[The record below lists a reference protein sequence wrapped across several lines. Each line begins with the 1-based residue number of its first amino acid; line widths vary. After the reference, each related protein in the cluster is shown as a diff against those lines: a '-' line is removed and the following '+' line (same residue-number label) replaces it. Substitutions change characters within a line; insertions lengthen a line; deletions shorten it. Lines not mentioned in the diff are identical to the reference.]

1 MSRYFIIA
9 AKRTPQGR
17 FLGKL
22 SSHSA
27 VDLAVA
33 AGNKAL
39 AEIDPT
45 VIDGVIIG
53 NILSAGQG
61 MNIARQIGVKV
72 GVPLDRPAY
81 TVNMMCASGLWSII
95 LAAQAI
101 KAEEAFVVLCGGTES
116 MSNAPYLLERAR
128 QGYKLGDGAV
138 IDSILRDGLVDSFD
152 HQHMGTTAERLANEY
167 KISRKEQ
174 DTFAEISQRRYADAV
189 SAGHYAEEI
198 ITVDGLDKDE
208 HPRPETT
215 LEQLA
220 TLKPVFD
227 KKGSVTAG
235 NSSGINDGAAML
247 VVCGEKALRDHNW
260 EPLAELGTWASV
272 GCDPK
277 YMGLGPVYATRK
289 LCEQYGC
296 EVDNFDTVE
305 INEAFA
311 VQTLACLNE
320 LKLDRDKVNQDG
332 GAIALGHPVGA
343 SGARLATHIAHRIHA
358 GKTQKGLASLCV
370 GGGMGVAVSLQSIS

>member
-1 MSRYFIIA
+1 MSRLFIVA

-22 SSHSA
+22 SRYSA

-33 AGNKAL
+33 AGEKAL
-39 AEIDPT
+39 SGIDPA
-45 VIDGVIIG
+45 VIDLAIVG

-61 MNIARQIGVKV
+61 MNIARQISVKL
-72 GVPLDRPAY
+72 GVPIERTAF

-101 KAEEAFVVLCGGTES
+101 KTGEASVVLCGGTES

-138 IDSILRDGLVDSFD
+138 VDSILRDGLVDSFD
-152 HQHMGTTAERLANEY
+152 HQHMGMTAERLAKEY
-167 KISRKEQ
+167 NISRSEQ
-174 DTFAEISQRRYADAV
+174 DSYAEVSQRRYAEAA
-189 SAGHYAEEI
+189 SAGHFDAEMIAMNE
-198 ITVDGLDKDE
+198 LDSDE
-208 HPRPETT
+208 HPRPDTT
-215 LEQLA
+215 LEHLA
-220 TLKPVFD
+220 SLKPVFD
-227 KKGSVTAG
+227 EKGSVTAG
-235 NSSGINDGAAML
+235 NASGINDGAAIL
-247 VVCGEKALRDHNW
+247 VVCSEEALSEHNW
-260 EPLAELGTWASV
+260 VPLAEVGAWASV

-289 LCEQYGC
+289 LCALNGD
-296 EVDNFDTVE
+296 EVDQFDTIE

-311 VQTLACLNE
+311 VQTLACMKELN
-320 LKLDRDKVNQDG
+320 LDAEKVNQEG

-343 SGARLATHIAHRIHA
+343 SGARLATHIAHRIHT
-358 GKTQKGLASLCV
+358 GNTQRGLASLCV
-370 GGGMGVAVSLQSIS
+370 GGGMGVAVTLQSVS